1 MGYYRVCEICG
12 ANLDP
17 GERCSDCYP
26 VQEERNRPKMI
37 SITTGKARKSM
48 ALRSGF
54 REKKAQ

>member
-26 VQEERNRPKMI
+26 EQEERSRPRMI
-37 SITTGKARKSM
+37 SINTGKARKSM
-48 ALRSGF
+48 TIRSGF
-54 REKKAQ
+54 HEKKAQ

>member
-26 VQEERNRPKMI
+26 VQEEKEQAENDIYNYRKGQKEHGLTQWI
-37 SITTGKARKSM
+37 S
-48 ALRSGF
+48 
-54 REKKAQ
+54 